1 MNMVLRFSILGF
13 VLMGFFQSASAQTP
27 VIKLADLGQWT
38 ETNNDTLYVLN
49 FWATWCRPC
58 VAEMPYFEKAGE
70 VNADKPVKVVFISL
84 DFVEDL
90 DSRVEPFLKKKQLK
104 SDVVLLDET
113 KYNEWIDLISPD
125 WSGSIPAT
133 LFVNH
138 NRQIRKFHE
147 GDFTFEDLNSEIQ
160 TLLNQE

>member
-1 MNMVLRFSILGF
+1 MVLRISIVGLIW
-13 VLMGFFQSASAQTP
+13 MAFFQGAYAQTP
-27 VIKLADLGQWT
+27 VIKLADLSQWT
-38 ETNNDTLYVLN
+38 ESDDDTLYVLN

-58 VAEMPYFEKAGE
+58 VAEMPYFEQAGE
-70 VNADKPVKVVFISL
+70 ANQDKPVKVIFISL
-84 DFVEDL
+84 DFAEDL
-90 DSRVEPFLKKKQLK
+90 DSRVEPFLKKKKLK

-113 KYNEWIDLISPD
+113 KYNEWIDKISPE

-138 NRQIRKFHE
+138 NRQIRQFHE
-147 GDFTFEDLNSEIQ
+147 GDYTFEDLNNEIQ